1 MVTGLTANLSNTNF
15 KFTYQIFSHC
25 VMDKNIDLKRRKPRQ
40 LRGTPAN
47 KFSLYVS
54 GGVCAVGIL
63 CGLVL

>member
-1 MVTGLTANLSNTNF
+1 ME
-15 KFTYQIFSHC
+15 
-25 VMDKNIDLKRRKPRQ
+25 KNIDLKRRKPRQ

-63 CGLVL
+63 FGLVL